1 MNFKKEQSILDCN
14 NRLMNFLDFVNAFNQ
29 LYSDFLIKNNWI
41 EEKIVAKLT
50 YNNNKKLFYKE
61 IYYIN
66 FKQVDEGE
74 FKMIHNFPFMFSYNY
89 GDCEVIIGRTKLIQ
103 HKNWKFYLTFFNLL
117 FSFKNILPIFI
128 DLQYI
133 SDKKNFRLFVANDS
147 EDNAYDL
154 SFDLFNPNLTM
165 RETVI
170 TLVQFTLNKVIE
182 FSHSPKSQEKQKELK
197 LQYIDK
203 LDLQD
208 FFE

>member
-117 FSFKNILPIFI
+117 FNFKNILPIFI

-197 LQYIDK
+197 LQYIEK

>member
-1 MNFKKEQSILDCN
+1 MNFKKERYFLDCN

-117 FSFKNILPIFI
+117 FNFKNILPIFI

-197 LQYIDK
+197 LQYIYK